1 MPLQL
6 AIPESFFETHDIHV
20 HVPGGAVPKDG
31 PSAGVTVAVAL
42 ASALTGRLV
51 RDDVAM
57 TGEITLRGKV
67 LPVGG
72 VKEKVLGA
80 HRAGLR
86 TVLVPRRNEADL
98 EELPEQVRREMEFV
112 ALDSLDEALDLVL
125 TKPAQLMA
133 RPRRHPACAS
143 AIGPI
148 STRPPAAR
156 SSCASRV
163 RSPASTCAA
172 LRRPRAKRT
181 CCDRAVW
188 SAARTPSC

>member
-1 MPLQL
+1 M
-6 AIPESFFETHDIHV
+6 
-20 HVPGGAVPKDG
+20 PKDG

-98 EELPEQVRREMEFV
+98 EELPEQVRREMRFV
-112 ALDSLDEALDLVL
+112 ALDNLDEALDLVL
-125 TKPAQLMA
+125 T
-133 RPRRHPACAS
+133 
-143 AIGPI
+143 
-148 STRPPAAR
+148 
-156 SSCASRV
+156 
-163 RSPASTCAA
+163 
-172 LRRPRAKRT
+172 RT
-181 CCDRAVW
+181 E
-188 SAARTPSC
+188 P